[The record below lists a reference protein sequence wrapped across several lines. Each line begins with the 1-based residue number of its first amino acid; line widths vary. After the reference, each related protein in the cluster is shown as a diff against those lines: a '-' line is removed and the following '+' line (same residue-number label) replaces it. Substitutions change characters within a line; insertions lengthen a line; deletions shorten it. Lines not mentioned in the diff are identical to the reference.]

1 MSSAIFM
8 PMREHQLFIQNLP
21 SGGLRQHD
29 PSEVVTEVIPCSI
42 LLRPSSYKHRQSGV
56 SSKRR
61 SGSSSPIPSPGSGG
75 CGSRGKYLIQ
85 RTLRYSG
92 YKLLRE
98 VELRKEENEELLD
111 FLEDLRFDYM
121 RRPLRGD
128 KHFVIHVPSTFH
140 QSMAGMFSDQIVKWL
155 GSIEIGA
162 LCAVDRTKEQTKN
175 VAKKIHSSLAARVE
189 CNEPHG
195 DHLDPDL
202 SYTVRGSTF
211 SIWKAELVGDKW
223 RSIPAVKD
231 QVFIDEN
238 GQAVK
243 DCIMRL
249 SLKDFL
255 CEQKEHKMGD
265 FEDVPLEISSAELHC
280 LYKDAFWDHV
290 LNEAEKV
297 LDNVVRK
304 ADESLEQMLRM
315 KEMEDDLAEVQN
327 MMSDIRYSVILM
339 RSSMKDIKE
348 KMDKVDVMD
357 DVEEKK
363 VETEKKVVEVEA
375 RMAKIELRKER

>member
-1 MSSAIFM
+1 M
-8 PMREHQLFIQNLP
+8 
-21 SGGLRQHD
+21 
-29 PSEVVTEVIPCSI
+29 
-42 LLRPSSYKHRQSGV
+42 
-56 SSKRR
+56 
-61 SGSSSPIPSPGSGG
+61 
-75 CGSRGKYLIQ
+75 
-85 RTLRYSG
+85 LRYSG

-98 VELRKEENEELLD
+98 VELRKEENEEFLH
-111 FLEDLRFDYM
+111 FLEDLHFDYM

-162 LCAVDRTKEQTKN
+162 VCTVDSTQEETKN
-175 VAKKIHSSLAARVE
+175 VAKKIHSSLAARVR

-202 SYTVRGSTF
+202 SYTFRGCTVADLLVEVAWSQSNLRLSDRARRYIEGKNGRIRTVIGLNMGDIYRGASRATF
-211 SIWKAELVGDKW
+211 SIWKARPVGDKW
-223 RSIPAVKD
+223 RSVPAVKD

-255 CEQKEHKMGD
+255 CEQKENKMGD
-265 FEDVPLEISSAELHC
+265 FEDVSLEIPSTKLHC

-297 LDNVVRK
+297 LDKVVRK

-315 KEMEDDLAEVQN
+315 KEMENDLAEVQN
-327 MMSDIRYSVILM
+327 MMSDIRHGVVLM

-348 KMDKVDVMD
+348 KMSKVDNVTARAEKRK
-357 DVEEKK
+357 VEAEKK
-363 VETEKKVVEVEA
+363 VAEVEA
-375 RMAKIELRKER
+375 KMAEIGLRKKR